1 MSHQS
6 PHDCAPEAAS
16 DANCGEDRGGEQS
29 APQWVLVMAVFASSL
44 PFIDGSIVN
53 VALPAIR
60 ADLDASAAEIQW
72 VYNAFTLPLA
82 ALLML
87 GGALGDRFGRRRVLM
102 IGIAVFGLSSLLC
115 AAVPTLEALI
125 VGRAGQGIGG
135 ALLLPN
141 SLALLNGAFSGE
153 ARGRAVGTWAAA
165 GAISGAVAPLA
176 GGWLVETFAWPAVF
190 WLLVPIG
197 ALAFA
202 LAWFK
207 ADEVKRPGEAAT
219 DYTGA
224 ASATLGLAGIT
235 LGLTLLSAGGG
246 VDVAG
251 FGALVAGIAMMVVF
265 LAIERRKGDVAM
277 MPLALFGGACVVS
290 LNVLTFLLY
299 GALGALLLILPYLL
313 IESAGYSPTMAGL
326 AIMPFPVIIG
336 LGSRY
341 MGGIAERVGVRLP
354 LTIGP
359 ALVTVGLLL
368 ALRIGPESSY
378 WTDILPSIVVIGLGM
393 VLAVAPLTSAVMA
406 AVEDSYAGTASG
418 LNNAV
423 SRTGGLIA
431 VALMGGVLSLSG
443 PDLFGGFYG
452 AVYAMAAATFAAA
465 LTGWFG
471 LRQLDAERT

>member
-1 MSHQS
+1 MSQQS

-29 APQWVLVMAVFASSL
+29 APQWVLVMSVLASSL

-60 ADLDASAAEIQW
+60 ADLGASAAEIQW

-87 GGALGDRFGRRRVLM
+87 GGALGDKFGRRRVLM
-102 IGIAVFGLSSLLC
+102 VGIAIFGAASLLC

-141 SLALLNGAFSGE
+141 SLALLNGAYSGE

-165 GAISGAVAPLA
+165 GAISGAVAPMA
-176 GGWLVETFAWPAVF
+176 GGWLVENFAWPSVF
-190 WLLVPIG
+190 WLLVPIS
-197 ALAFA
+197 LIAFA
-202 LAWFK
+202 LAGWK
-207 ADEVKRPGEAAT
+207 VDEVKRPDDAAT
-219 DYTGA
+219 DYSGA
-224 ASATLGLAGIT
+224 AAATLGLAGLT
-235 LGLTLLSAGGG
+235 LGLTLWSAGGS
-246 VDVAG
+246 VTIAVIASLVV
-251 FGALVAGIAMMVVF
+251 GAALLAVF
-265 LAIERRKGDVAM
+265 LMIERRKGDQAM
-277 MPLALFGGACVVS
+277 LPLALFGGACVVS

-299 GALGALLLILPYLL
+299 GALGALLLILPYVL
-313 IESAGYSPTMAGL
+313 IESGGYSPTMAGL

-359 ALVTVGLLL
+359 ALVAVGLLL
-368 ALRIGPESSY
+368 ALRIGPDSSY
-378 WTDILPSIVVIGLGM
+378 WTSVLPSIIVIGLGM

-431 VALMGGVLSLSG
+431 VALMGGVLSLG
-443 PDLFGGFYG
+443 VNELFGGFHG
-452 AVYAMAAATFAAA
+452 AVYAMAAAAFAAA

-471 LRQLDAERT
+471 LRQLDAGRA